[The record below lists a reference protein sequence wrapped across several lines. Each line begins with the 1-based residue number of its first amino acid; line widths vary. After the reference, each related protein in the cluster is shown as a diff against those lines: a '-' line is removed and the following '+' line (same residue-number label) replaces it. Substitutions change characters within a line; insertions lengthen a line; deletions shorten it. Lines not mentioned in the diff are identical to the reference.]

1 MKLIMNL
8 KLRIILVSV
17 IIVSC
22 TPKQKTWVA
31 LGDSITYLN
40 EHTDETDNRITK
52 GYMTLVS
59 EELPQI
65 SYINKGY
72 NGWTAVRVAKEIES
86 LDLVSADVYTIFL
99 GTNDW
104 WHGLPIGTINNY
116 KNNSGNDTFFGAY
129 RTIIDKLRSLNKD
142 AHIILMTP
150 MQRGDFVYINT
161 MTNNAYGSYR
171 DKGGQA
177 LEQFANAIV
186 AIAQS
191 ENFDVVDLF
200 HNSGMT
206 LDNMVK
212 YKRLKDPLT
221 GEYKNFTYP
230 DYVDVPFNP
239 ETDEYPYPSEAIDMT
254 YDGLHPSDEGYQVI
268 ARMLIPLMNKPAKSD

>member
-1 MKLIMNL
+1 MNL
-8 KLRIILVSV
+8 KLNPILLCI

-22 TPKQKTWVA
+22 APKQKTWIA

-40 EHTDETDNRITK
+40 EHSDEAGSRITK

-59 EELPQI
+59 EQLPQLA
-65 SYINKGY
+65 YVNKGY
-72 NGWTAVRVAKEIES
+72 NGWTAVRVAREIES
-86 LDLVSADVYTIFL
+86 LELERADVYTIFL

-104 WHGLPIGTINNY
+104 WHGEPIGTFNDY

-129 RTIIDKLRSLNKD
+129 RTIINKLRSLNNN

-150 MQRGDFVYINT
+150 MQRGDFIYMGG

-171 DKGGQA
+171 EKEGQT

-186 AIAQS
+186 SIAKN
-191 ENFDVVDLF
+191 ENLGVVDLYR
-200 HNSGMT
+200 SSEIT
-206 LDNMVK
+206 LENMVK
-212 YKRLKDPLT
+212 YKRLKDPDT

-230 DYVDVPFNP
+230 DYVNIPFNP
-239 ETDEYPYPSEAIDMT
+239 DTDEYPYPDDAIDMT
-254 YDGLHPSDEGYQVI
+254 YDGLHPSDKGYQVI
-268 ARMLIPLMNKPAKSD
+268 ARMLIPLMKEVVDGN

>member
-1 MKLIMNL
+1 MNL
-8 KLRIILVSV
+8 KLNPILLCI

-22 TPKQKTWVA
+22 APKQKTWIA

-40 EHTDETDNRITK
+40 EHSDEAGSRITK

-59 EELPQI
+59 EQLPQLA
-65 SYINKGY
+65 YVNKGY
-72 NGWTAVRVAKEIES
+72 NGWTAVRVAREIES
-86 LDLVSADVYTIFL
+86 LELERADVYTIFL

-104 WHGLPIGTINNY
+104 WHGEPIGTFNDY

-129 RTIIDKLRSLNKD
+129 RTIINKLRSLNNN

-150 MQRGDFVYINT
+150 MQRGDFIYMGG

-171 DKGGQA
+171 EKEGQT

-186 AIAQS
+186 SIAKN
-191 ENFDVVDLF
+191 ENLGVVDLYR
-200 HNSGMT
+200 SSEIT
-206 LDNMVK
+206 LENMVK
-212 YKRLKDPLT
+212 YKRLKDPDT

-230 DYVDVPFNP
+230 DYVNIPFNP
-239 ETDEYPYPSEAIDMT
+239 DTDEYPYPDDAIDMT
-254 YDGLHPSDEGYQVI
+254 YDGLHPSDKGYQVI
-268 ARMLIPLMNKPAKSD
+268 ARMLIPLMKDVIDGE